1 MVRSG
6 FDQRFPVQN
15 SQIAKAL
22 ARNVRRLRK
31 LKGWTQDEL
40 AAKLRVEQTA
50 VSLIENGRSNPTL
63 QTLEAIAAGEV
74 FPLPTVS
81 AHCIAARRCVGG
93 EDRRV

>member
-6 FDQRFPVQN
+6 FDRRFPVQN
-15 SQIAKAL
+15 SQVAKEL

-40 AAKLRVEQTA
+40 AAKLRIEQMA

-63 QTLEAIAAGEV
+63 QTLEAIAECLDVRLVDLFGTRT
-74 FPLPTVS
+74 PK
-81 AHCIAARRCVGG
+81 
-93 EDRRV
+93 

>member
-40 AAKLRVEQTA
+40 AAKLRIEQTA

-63 QTLEAIAAGEV
+63 QTLEAI
-74 FPLPTVS
+74 S
-81 AHCIAARRCVGG
+81 ACLDVRFVDLFDTRPPK
-93 EDRRV
+93 